1 MFRDFDEFGRRRTSR
16 SPQMVEIPH
25 RNGRVRQPRDLQEAY
40 WLLQQDLQ
48 QAQSDAAAWKTRA
61 QRLETALQRAKHP
74 IQQQERALLQAQKE
88 LQAAKEKI
96 ARLEEKLAGN
106 LDNPSEKDAWQEKYT
121 RLYADFEND
130 KKRIEQRFA
139 LQAEQEKEKI
149 LRDMLPL
156 ADNLERALAH
166 ANDRAEETGVALT
179 LKAFMT
185 VMQQYGIEAV
195 AEEGVP
201 FDPELH
207 EAIGVVIQPDK
218 EAGTIL
224 AIEEKGYTLN
234 GKLLRPA
241 KVLVVAD

>member
-1 MFRDFDEFGRRRTSR
+1 MFRDFDEFGRRTRR
-16 SPQMVEIPH
+16 SPQVVEIPQRH
-25 RNGRVRQPRDLQEAY
+25 GRVRQPRDLQEAY

-48 QAQSDAAAWKTRA
+48 QARSDAAAWKTRA
-61 QRLETALQRAKHP
+61 QRLETALQQAKHP
-74 IQQQERALLQAQKE
+74 QQQQERALLQAQAE
-88 LQAAKEKI
+88 LKAAREQI
-96 ARLEEKLAGN
+96 AVLEAKLA
-106 LDNPSEKDAWQEKYT
+106 DQADTTPEKDAWQEKYT
-121 RLYADFEND
+121 RLYANFEND
-130 KKRIEQRFA
+130 KKRLEQRFA
-139 LQAEQEKEKI
+139 LEAEQEKEKI

-166 ANDRAEETGVALT
+166 AKDSEEETGIALT
-179 LKAFMT
+179 LKAFMA
-185 VMQQYGIEAV
+185 VLQQYGVAVV

-201 FDPELH
+201 FNPEMH

-224 AIEEKGYTLN
+224 TIEEKGYTLK